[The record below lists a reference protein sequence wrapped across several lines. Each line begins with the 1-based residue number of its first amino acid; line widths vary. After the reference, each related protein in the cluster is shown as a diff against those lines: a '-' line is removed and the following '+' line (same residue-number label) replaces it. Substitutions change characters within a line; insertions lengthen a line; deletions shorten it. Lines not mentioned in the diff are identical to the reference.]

1 MVKKAAATSY
11 IILALLI
18 MYAPILLLVI
28 FSFTNSTII
37 GFNQWNGFS
46 FELFGKLFANKTIMT
61 ALKNTIYVALLSS
74 AIATVLG
81 TIGAIG
87 SYYSSKKMR
96 SMISLTNQISIT
108 NAEIVTA
115 LSLALLF
122 MLVFNTRNFITLTL
136 GHVVLSTPF
145 VMLSVIP
152 KLKQLNPN
160 IYEAALDLGATPTR
174 ALLTVVLPEILPG
187 ILSGFILAIT
197 LSLDD
202 YIITVFTKS
211 SEFTTLSTYIYD
223 QVRRPLPPELRAL
236 TTLLLL
242 IMLCVV
248 CFIAF
253 RKNSMSKESIK
264 K

>member
-1 MVKKAAATSY
+1 MVKKVAAKSY
-11 IILALLI
+11 IFFVLLI

-37 GFNQWNGFS
+37 GFNQWKGLS
-46 FELFGKLFANKTIMT
+46 FELFADLFAHQAIMT

-74 AIATVLG
+74 VVATILG

-87 SYYSSKKMR
+87 SHYSGKKMK
-96 SMISLTNQISIT
+96 SLISVTNQISIS

-115 LSLALLF
+115 LALALMF
-122 MLVFNTRNFITLTL
+122 MLIFKTRNFVTLTL

-160 IYEAALDLGATPTR
+160 IYEAALDLGATPMR
-174 ALLTVVLPEILPG
+174 ALFTVVLPQIMPG
-187 ILSGFILAIT
+187 VLSGFLLAVT

-202 YIITVFTKS
+202 YIITVFTKE
-211 SEFTTLSTYIYD
+211 SEYTTLSTYIYD
-223 QVRRPLPPELRAL
+223 QVRKPLPPELRAL
-236 TTLLLL
+236 TTILML
-242 IMLCVV
+242 IMLGVV
-248 CFIAF
+248 CIIAF
-253 RKNSMSKESIK
+253 RKNSAPSSKKS
-264 K
+264 